1 MTGKTGHGKGRR
13 NKRGRNGRMTG
24 RGEEDG
30 KGRRGRE
37 EAEKEKR
44 EHRWERGRTRRGKEK
59 AGRRTESEE
68 ERETWQGEEQ

>member
-30 KGRRGRE
+30 KRRRKRRESIAGRE
-37 EAEKEKR
+37 DGQGEVKR
-44 EHRWERGRTRRGKEK
+44 RRAGGRK
-59 AGRRTESEE
+59 SEE
-68 ERETWQGEEQ
+68 ERETWQGEGQ